1 MIYQEIF
8 NLIETCR
15 KIESKSNSITI
26 EIGAENNKTLLD
38 DINKKYFIKKI
49 GQRKVE
55 KNWLRLHFGVSI
67 YYINDLF

>member
-8 NLIETCR
+8 KLTETC
-15 KIESKSNSITI
+15 KITESKPNSITI
-26 EIGAENNKTLLD
+26 EIDAANNKKLLD

-55 KNWLRLHFGVSI
+55 KKWSRLHFEVSI
-67 YYINDLF
+67 YYINDLL